1 MTFRELLQEGRRRL
15 EAAGIEEAEND
26 ARLLLLD
33 TYRIDWCS
41 LVSVYEMRVP
51 VNPPMPPV
59 SACKVV
65 PRRISHET
73 EAGGAYLAVID
84 RRAAHVPLQYLTHEP
99 NFCGADMYVD
109 ERVLIPRQDT
119 EVLVAAAL
127 DLAAMLDGAPALLD
141 LCTGSGCIPIALSRL
156 GDFGSITAA
165 DLSADALEVAKINAE
180 QNGAQIRFVQSDLF
194 DAFRKKAEDG
204 VPASEGGSEAAQEA
218 VPEAAPEAA
227 ERFDLITCNP
237 PYIRSG
243 DMAGL
248 QPEVRDNE
256 PSMALDGGEDGLDF
270 YRRLAAE
277 AGQFLNPGGCV
288 CFEIGFDQAE
298 DVSALLENAGF
309 EEVRVLKDLAGLDR
323 VVTAY
328 V

>member
-73 EAGGAYLAVID
+73 EAGGAYLEVID
-84 RRAAHVPLQYLTHEP
+84 RRAAHVPLQYLTHEQ

-127 DLAAMLDGAPALLD
+127 DLAAMLDGSPALLD

-165 DLSADALEVAKINAE
+165 DLSADALEVAKMNAE
-180 QNGAQIRFVQSDLF
+180 QNGARIRFVQSDLF
-194 DAFRKKAEDG
+194 DAFRKKTEDG
-204 VPASEGGSEAAQEA
+204 KIT
-218 VPEAAPEAA
+218 PEAA

-288 CFEIGFDQAE
+288 CFEIGFDQAA
-298 DVSALLENAGF
+298 DVTALLENAGF
-309 EEVRVLKDLAGLDR
+309 KEVRVLKDLAGLDR

>member
-1 MTFRELLQEGRRRL
+1 MTFRELLAEGRRRL

-41 LVSVYEMRVP
+41 LVSVYEMKVP

-73 EAGGAYLAVID
+73 EAGGTYLSVID
-84 RRAAHVPLQYLTHEP
+84 RRAAHVPLQYLTHEQ
-99 NFCGADMYVD
+99 NFCGADIYVD
-109 ERVLIPRQDT
+109 ERVLIPWQDT

-127 DLAAMLDGAPALLD
+127 DLAAMLDGAPVLLD

-165 DLSADALEVAKINAE
+165 DLSADALEVAKMNAE
-180 QNGAQIRFVQSDLF
+180 QNGAEIRFVQSDLF
-194 DAFRKKAEDG
+194 EAFRKKA
-204 VPASEGGSEAAQEA
+204 
-218 VPEAAPEAA
+218 EAA

-270 YRRLAAE
+270 YRRLAEE

-288 CFEIGFDQAE
+288 CFEIGFDQAA

-309 EEVRVLKDLAGLDR
+309 QEVRVLKDLAGLDR

>member
-73 EAGGAYLAVID
+73 EAGGAYLEVID
-84 RRAAHVPLQYLTHEP
+84 RRAAHVPLQYLTHEQ
-99 NFCGADMYVD
+99 NFCGADIYVD

-165 DLSADALEVAKINAE
+165 DLSADALEVAKMNAE
-180 QNGAQIRFVQSDLF
+180 QNGAEIRFVQSDLF
-194 DAFRKKAEDG
+194 EAFRKK
-204 VPASEGGSEAAQEA
+204 
-218 VPEAAPEAA
+218 A

-270 YRRLAAE
+270 YRRLAEE
-277 AGQFLNPGGCV
+277 AGQFLNPSGCV
-288 CFEIGFDQAE
+288 CFEIGFDQAV

-309 EEVRVLKDLAGLDR
+309 KEVRVLKDLAGLDR

>member
-1 MTFRELLQEGRRRL
+1 MTFRELLAEGRRRL

-41 LVSVYEMRVP
+41 LVSVYEMKVP

-73 EAGGAYLAVID
+73 EAGGTYLSVID
-84 RRAAHVPLQYLTHEP
+84 RRAAHVPLQYLTHEQ
-99 NFCGADMYVD
+99 NFCGADIYVD

-165 DLSADALEVAKINAE
+165 DLSADALEVAKMNAE
-180 QNGAQIRFVQSDLF
+180 QNGAEIRFVQSDLF
-194 DAFRKKAEDG
+194 EAFRKKA
-204 VPASEGGSEAAQEA
+204 
-218 VPEAAPEAA
+218 EAA

-270 YRRLAAE
+270 YRRLAEE

-288 CFEIGFDQAE
+288 CFEIGFDQAA

-309 EEVRVLKDLAGLDR
+309 QEVRVLKDLAGLDR

>member
-73 EAGGAYLAVID
+73 EAGGAYLEVID
-84 RRAAHVPLQYLTHEP
+84 RRAAHVPLQYLTHEQ

-127 DLAAMLDGAPALLD
+127 DLAAMLDGSPALLD

-165 DLSADALEVAKINAE
+165 DLSADALEVAKMNAE

-194 DAFRKKAEDG
+194 DAFRKKRDNGSPALEDG
-204 VPASEGGSEAAQEA
+204 SEA

-237 PYIRSG
+237 PYIRHG

-248 QPEVRDNE
+248 QPEVRDYE

-270 YRRLAAE
+270 YRRLAEE

-288 CFEIGFDQAE
+288 CFEIGFDQAA
-298 DVSALLENAGF
+298 DVAPLLENAGF
-309 EEVRVLKDLAGLDR
+309 QEVRVLKDLAGLDR

>member
-73 EAGGAYLAVID
+73 EAGGAYLEVID
-84 RRAAHVPLQYLTHEP
+84 RRAAHVPLQYLTHEQ

-127 DLAAMLDGAPALLD
+127 DLAAMLDGSPALLD

-165 DLSADALEVAKINAE
+165 DLSADALEVAKMNAE
-180 QNGAQIRFVQSDLF
+180 QNGARIRFVQSDLF
-194 DAFRKKAEDG
+194 DAFRKKTEDG
-204 VPASEGGSEAAQEA
+204 KIT
-218 VPEAAPEAA
+218 PEAA

-288 CFEIGFDQAE
+288 CFEIGFDQAA
-298 DVSALLENAGF
+298 DVTALLENAGF

>member
-1 MTFRELLQEGRRRL
+1 MTFRELLAEGRRRL

-41 LVSVYEMRVP
+41 LVSVYEMKVP

-73 EAGGAYLAVID
+73 EAGGTYLSVID
-84 RRAAHVPLQYLTHEP
+84 RRAAHVPLQYLTHEQ
-99 NFCGADMYVD
+99 NFCGADIYVD

-165 DLSADALEVAKINAE
+165 DLSADALEVAKMNAE
-180 QNGAQIRFVQSDLF
+180 QNGAEIRFVQSDLF
-194 DAFRKKAEDG
+194 EAFRKKA
-204 VPASEGGSEAAQEA
+204 
-218 VPEAAPEAA
+218 EAA

-256 PSMALDGGEDGLDF
+256 PAMALDGGEDGLDF
-270 YRRLAAE
+270 YRRLAE
-277 AGQFLNPGGCV
+277 DAGQFLNPGGCV
-288 CFEIGFDQAE
+288 CFEIGFDQAA
-298 DVSALLENAGF
+298 DVSALLEDAGF
-309 EEVRVLKDLAGLDR
+309 QEVRVLKDLAGLDR

>member
-1 MTFRELLQEGRRRL
+1 MTFRELLAEGRRRL
-15 EAAGIEEAEND
+15 EAAGIEEAGND

-41 LVSVYEMRVP
+41 LVSVYEMKVP

-73 EAGGAYLAVID
+73 EAGGTYLSVID
-84 RRAAHVPLQYLTHEP
+84 RRAAHVPLQYLTHEQ
-99 NFCGADMYVD
+99 NFCGADIYVD

-165 DLSADALEVAKINAE
+165 DLSADALEVAKMNAE
-180 QNGAQIRFVQSDLF
+180 QNGAEIRFVQSDLF
-194 DAFRKKAEDG
+194 EAFRKK
-204 VPASEGGSEAAQEA
+204 
-218 VPEAAPEAA
+218 A

-270 YRRLAAE
+270 YRRLAEE

-288 CFEIGFDQAE
+288 CFEIGFDQAA

-309 EEVRVLKDLAGLDR
+309 KEVRVLKDLAGLDR

>member
-1 MTFRELLQEGRRRL
+1 MTFRELLAEGRRRL

-41 LVSVYEMRVP
+41 LVSVYEMKVP

-73 EAGGAYLAVID
+73 EAGGTYLSVID
-84 RRAAHVPLQYLTHEP
+84 RRAAHVPLQYLTHEQ
-99 NFCGADMYVD
+99 NFCGADIYVD

-165 DLSADALEVAKINAE
+165 DLSADALEVAKMNAE
-180 QNGAQIRFVQSDLF
+180 QNGAEIRFVQSDLF
-194 DAFRKKAEDG
+194 EAFRKK
-204 VPASEGGSEAAQEA
+204 
-218 VPEAAPEAA
+218 A

-270 YRRLAAE
+270 YRRLAEE

-288 CFEIGFDQAE
+288 CFEIGFDQAA

-309 EEVRVLKDLAGLDR
+309 QEVRVLKDLAGLDR

>member
-1 MTFRELLQEGRRRL
+1 MTFRELLAEGRRRL

-73 EAGGAYLAVID
+73 EAGGAYLEVID
-84 RRAAHVPLQYLTHEP
+84 RRAAHVPLQYLTHEQ

-165 DLSADALEVAKINAE
+165 DLSADALEVAKMNAE
-180 QNGAQIRFVQSDLF
+180 QNGARIRFVQSDLF
-194 DAFRKKAEDG
+194 DAFRKKTEALWTIFSWKITSSVFPDSDG
-204 VPASEGGSEAAQEA
+204 AHSGRIKVLRLRLKAGTTA
-218 VPEAAPEAA
+218 
-227 ERFDLITCNP
+227 
-237 PYIRSG
+237 IR
-243 DMAGL
+243 
-248 QPEVRDNE
+248 
-256 PSMALDGGEDGLDF
+256 
-270 YRRLAAE
+270 RRTF
-277 AGQFLNPGGCV
+277 Q
-288 CFEIGFDQAE
+288 
-298 DVSALLENAGF
+298 
-309 EEVRVLKDLAGLDR
+309 
-323 VVTAY
+323 
-328 V
+328 

>member
-73 EAGGAYLAVID
+73 EAGGAYLEVID
-84 RRAAHVPLQYLTHEP
+84 RRAAHVPLQYLTHEQ

-127 DLAAMLDGAPALLD
+127 DLAAMLDGSPALLD

-165 DLSADALEVAKINAE
+165 DLSADALEVAKMNAE
-180 QNGAQIRFVQSDLF
+180 QNGARIRFVQSDLF
-194 DAFRKKAEDG
+194 DAFRKKTEDG
-204 VPASEGGSEAAQEA
+204 KI
-218 VPEAAPEAA
+218 APEAA

-288 CFEIGFDQAE
+288 CFEIGFDQAA
-298 DVSALLENAGF
+298 DVTALLENAGF

>member
-1 MTFRELLQEGRRRL
+1 MTFRELLAEGRRRL

-41 LVSVYEMRVP
+41 LVSVYEMKVP

-73 EAGGAYLAVID
+73 EAGGTYLSVID
-84 RRAAHVPLQYLTHEP
+84 RRAAHVPLQYLTHEQ
-99 NFCGADMYVD
+99 NFCGADIYVD

-156 GDFGSITAA
+156 GDFGSITAS
-165 DLSADALEVAKINAE
+165 DLSADALEVAKMNAE
-180 QNGAQIRFVQSDLF
+180 QNGAEIRFVQSDLF
-194 DAFRKKAEDG
+194 EAFRKKA
-204 VPASEGGSEAAQEA
+204 
-218 VPEAAPEAA
+218 EAA

-256 PSMALDGGEDGLDF
+256 PAMALDGGEDGLDF
-270 YRRLAAE
+270 YRRLAEE

-288 CFEIGFDQAE
+288 CFEIGFDQAA

-309 EEVRVLKDLAGLDR
+309 KDVRVLKDLAGLDR

>member
-1 MTFRELLQEGRRRL
+1 MTFRELLAEGRRRL

-41 LVSVYEMRVP
+41 LVSVYEMKVP

-73 EAGGAYLAVID
+73 EAGGTYLSVID
-84 RRAAHVPLQYLTHEP
+84 RRAAHVPLQYLTHEQ
-99 NFCGADMYVD
+99 NFCGADIYVD

-127 DLAAMLDGAPALLD
+127 DLAAMLDGSPALLD

-165 DLSADALEVAKINAE
+165 DLSADALEVAKMNAE
-180 QNGAQIRFVQSDLF
+180 QNGAEIRFVQSDLF
-194 DAFRKKAEDG
+194 EAFRKK
-204 VPASEGGSEAAQEA
+204 
-218 VPEAAPEAA
+218 A

-288 CFEIGFDQAE
+288 CFEIGFDQAA
-298 DVSALLENAGF
+298 DVTALLENAGF

>member
-1 MTFRELLQEGRRRL
+1 MTFRELLAEGRRRL

-41 LVSVYEMRVP
+41 LVSVYEMKVP
-51 VNPPMPPV
+51 VNPPIPPV

-73 EAGGAYLAVID
+73 EAGGTYLSVID
-84 RRAAHVPLQYLTHEP
+84 RRAAHVPLQYLTHEQ
-99 NFCGADMYVD
+99 NFCGADIYVD

-156 GDFGSITAA
+156 GDFGSITAS
-165 DLSADALEVAKINAE
+165 DLSADALEVAKMNAE
-180 QNGAQIRFVQSDLF
+180 QNGAEIRFVQSDLF
-194 DAFRKKAEDG
+194 EAFRKKA
-204 VPASEGGSEAAQEA
+204 
-218 VPEAAPEAA
+218 EAA

-256 PSMALDGGEDGLDF
+256 PAMALDGGEDGLDF
-270 YRRLAAE
+270 YRRLAEE

-288 CFEIGFDQAE
+288 CFEIGFDQAA

-309 EEVRVLKDLAGLDR
+309 QEVRVLKDLAGLDR

>member
-1 MTFRELLQEGRRRL
+1 MTFRELLAEGRRRL

-73 EAGGAYLAVID
+73 EAGGAYLEVID
-84 RRAAHVPLQYLTHEP
+84 RRAAHVPLQYLTHEQ

-127 DLAAMLDGAPALLD
+127 DLAAMLDGSPALLD

-165 DLSADALEVAKINAE
+165 DLSADALEVAKMNAE
-180 QNGAQIRFVQSDLF
+180 QNGARIRFVQSDLF
-194 DAFRKKAEDG
+194 DAFRKKTEDG
-204 VPASEGGSEAAQEA
+204 KIT
-218 VPEAAPEAA
+218 PEAA

-288 CFEIGFDQAE
+288 CFEIGFDQAA
-298 DVSALLENAGF
+298 DVTALLENAGF

>member
-1 MTFRELLQEGRRRL
+1 MTFRELLAEGRRRL

-41 LVSVYEMRVP
+41 LVSVYEMKVP

-73 EAGGAYLAVID
+73 EAGGTYLSVID
-84 RRAAHVPLQYLTHEP
+84 RRAAHVPLQYLTHEQ
-99 NFCGADMYVD
+99 NFCGADIYVD

-165 DLSADALEVAKINAE
+165 DLSADALEVAKMNAE
-180 QNGAQIRFVQSDLF
+180 QNGAEIRFVQSDMF
-194 DAFRKKAEDG
+194 EAFRKKA
-204 VPASEGGSEAAQEA
+204 
-218 VPEAAPEAA
+218 EAA

-256 PSMALDGGEDGLDF
+256 PAMALDGGEDGLDF
-270 YRRLAAE
+270 YRRLAEE

-288 CFEIGFDQAE
+288 CFEIGFDQAA

-309 EEVRVLKDLAGLDR
+309 QEVRVLKDLAGLDR

>member
-1 MTFRELLQEGRRRL
+1 MTFRELLADGRRRL
-15 EAAGIEEAEND
+15 EAAGIEEAEHD

-73 EAGGAYLAVID
+73 EAGGAYLEVID
-84 RRAAHVPLQYLTHEP
+84 RRAAHVPLQYLTHEQ
-99 NFCGADMYVD
+99 NFCGADIYVD

-127 DLAAMLDGAPALLD
+127 DLAAMLDGSPALLD

-165 DLSADALEVAKINAE
+165 DLSADALEVAKMNAE
-180 QNGAQIRFVQSDLF
+180 QNGARIRFVQSDLF
-194 DAFRKKAEDG
+194 DAFRKKTEDG
-204 VPASEGGSEAAQEA
+204 KII
-218 VPEAAPEAA
+218 PEAA

-288 CFEIGFDQAE
+288 CFEIGFDQAA
-298 DVSALLENAGF
+298 DVTALLENAGF

>member
-1 MTFRELLQEGRRRL
+1 MTFRELLAEGRRRL

-41 LVSVYEMRVP
+41 LVSVYEMKVP

-73 EAGGAYLAVID
+73 EAGGTYLSVID
-84 RRAAHVPLQYLTHEP
+84 RRAAHVPLQYLTHEQ
-99 NFCGADMYVD
+99 NFCGADIYVD

-156 GDFGSITAA
+156 GDFGSITAS
-165 DLSADALEVAKINAE
+165 DLSADALEVAKMNAE
-180 QNGAQIRFVQSDLF
+180 QNGAEIRFVQSDLF
-194 DAFRKKAEDG
+194 EAFRKK
-204 VPASEGGSEAAQEA
+204 
-218 VPEAAPEAA
+218 A

-270 YRRLAAE
+270 YRRLAEE
-277 AGQFLNPGGCV
+277 AGQFLNPSGCV
-288 CFEIGFDQAE
+288 CFEIGFDQAV

-309 EEVRVLKDLAGLDR
+309 KEVRVLKDLAGLDR

>member
-73 EAGGAYLAVID
+73 EAGGAYLEVID
-84 RRAAHVPLQYLTHEP
+84 RRAAHVPLQYLTHEQ

-127 DLAAMLDGAPALLD
+127 DLAAMLDGSPALLD

-165 DLSADALEVAKINAE
+165 DLSADALEVAKMNAE
-180 QNGAQIRFVQSDLF
+180 QNGARIRFVQSDLF

-204 VPASEGGSEAAQEA
+204 KII
-218 VPEAAPEAA
+218 PEAA

-288 CFEIGFDQAE
+288 CFEIGFDQAA
-298 DVSALLENAGF
+298 DVTALLENAGF

>member
-41 LVSVYEMRVP
+41 LVSVYEMKVP

-73 EAGGAYLAVID
+73 EAGGAYLEVID
-84 RRAAHVPLQYLTHEP
+84 RRAAHVPLQYLTHEQ

-127 DLAAMLDGAPALLD
+127 DLAAMLDGSPALLD

-165 DLSADALEVAKINAE
+165 DLSADALEVAKMNAE
-180 QNGAQIRFVQSDLF
+180 QNGARIRFVQSDLF
-194 DAFRKKAEDG
+194 DAFRKKTEDG
-204 VPASEGGSEAAQEA
+204 KIT
-218 VPEAAPEAA
+218 PEAA

-288 CFEIGFDQAE
+288 CFEIGFDQAA
-298 DVSALLENAGF
+298 DVTALLENAGF

>member
-1 MTFRELLQEGRRRL
+1 MTFRELLAEGRRRL

-41 LVSVYEMRVP
+41 LVSVYEMKVP

-73 EAGGAYLAVID
+73 EAGGTYLSVID
-84 RRAAHVPLQYLTHEP
+84 RRAAHVPLQYLTHEQ
-99 NFCGADMYVD
+99 NFCGADIYVD

-141 LCTGSGCIPIALSRL
+141 LCTGSGCIPIARSRL
-156 GDFGSITAA
+156 GDFGSITAS
-165 DLSADALEVAKINAE
+165 DLSADALEVAKMNAE
-180 QNGAQIRFVQSDLF
+180 QNGAEIRFVQSDLF
-194 DAFRKKAEDG
+194 EAFRKKA
-204 VPASEGGSEAAQEA
+204 
-218 VPEAAPEAA
+218 EAA

-256 PSMALDGGEDGLDF
+256 PAMALDGGEDGLDF
-270 YRRLAAE
+270 YRRLAE
-277 AGQFLNPGGCV
+277 DAGQFLNPGGCV
-288 CFEIGFDQAE
+288 CFEIGFDQAA

-309 EEVRVLKDLAGLDR
+309 QEVRVLKDLAGLDR

>member
-1 MTFRELLQEGRRRL
+1 MTFRELLQDGRRRL

-73 EAGGAYLAVID
+73 EAGGAYLEVID
-84 RRAAHVPLQYLTHEP
+84 RRAAHVPLQYLTHEQ

-127 DLAAMLDGAPALLD
+127 DLAAMLDGSPALLD

-165 DLSADALEVAKINAE
+165 DLSANALEVAKMNAE
-180 QNGAQIRFVQSDLF
+180 QNGARIRFVQSDLF
-194 DAFRKKAEDG
+194 DAFRKKTEDG
-204 VPASEGGSEAAQEA
+204 KIT
-218 VPEAAPEAA
+218 PEAA

-288 CFEIGFDQAE
+288 CFEIGFDQAA
-298 DVSALLENAGF
+298 DVTALLENAGF

>member
-1 MTFRELLQEGRRRL
+1 MTFRELLAEGRRRL

-41 LVSVYEMRVP
+41 LVSVYEMKVP

-73 EAGGAYLAVID
+73 EAGGTYLSVID
-84 RRAAHVPLQYLTHEP
+84 RRAAHVPLQYLTHEQ
-99 NFCGADMYVD
+99 NFCGADIYVD

-127 DLAAMLDGAPALLD
+127 DLAAMLDGSPALLD

-165 DLSADALEVAKINAE
+165 DLSADALEVAKMNAE
-180 QNGAQIRFVQSDLF
+180 QNGAEIRFVQSDLF
-194 DAFRKKAEDG
+194 EAFRKK
-204 VPASEGGSEAAQEA
+204 
-218 VPEAAPEAA
+218 A

-270 YRRLAAE
+270 YRRLAEE

-288 CFEIGFDQAE
+288 CFEIGFDQAA

-309 EEVRVLKDLAGLDR
+309 KEVRVLKDLAGLDR

>member
-1 MTFRELLQEGRRRL
+1 MTFRELLAEGRRRL

-41 LVSVYEMRVP
+41 LVSVYEMKVP

-73 EAGGAYLAVID
+73 EAGGTYLSVID
-84 RRAAHVPLQYLTHEP
+84 RRAAHVPLQYLTHEQ
-99 NFCGADMYVD
+99 NFCGADIYVD

-165 DLSADALEVAKINAE
+165 DLSADALEVAKMNAE
-180 QNGAQIRFVQSDLF
+180 QNGAEIRFVQSDLF
-194 DAFRKKAEDG
+194 EAFRKKA
-204 VPASEGGSEAAQEA
+204 
-218 VPEAAPEAA
+218 EAA

-256 PSMALDGGEDGLDF
+256 PAMALDGGEDGLDF
-270 YRRLAAE
+270 YRRLAEE

-288 CFEIGFDQAE
+288 CFEIGFDQAA

-309 EEVRVLKDLAGLDR
+309 LEVRVLKDLAGLDR

>member
-1 MTFRELLQEGRRRL
+1 MTFRELLTEGRRRL

-41 LVSVYEMRVP
+41 LVSVYEMKVP

-73 EAGGAYLAVID
+73 EAGGTYLSVID
-84 RRAAHVPLQYLTHEP
+84 RRAAHVPLQYLTHEQ
-99 NFCGADMYVD
+99 NFCGADIYVD

-165 DLSADALEVAKINAE
+165 DLSADALEVAKMNAE
-180 QNGAQIRFVQSDLF
+180 QNGAEIRFVQSDLF
-194 DAFRKKAEDG
+194 EAFRKK
-204 VPASEGGSEAAQEA
+204 
-218 VPEAAPEAA
+218 A

-270 YRRLAAE
+270 YRRLAEE

-288 CFEIGFDQAE
+288 CFEIGFDQAA

-309 EEVRVLKDLAGLDR
+309 QEVRVLKDLAGLDR

>member
-1 MTFRELLQEGRRRL
+1 MTFRELLAEGRRRL

-41 LVSVYEMRVP
+41 LVSVYEMKVP

-73 EAGGAYLAVID
+73 EAGGTYLSVID
-84 RRAAHVPLQYLTHEP
+84 RRAAHVPLQYLTHEQ
-99 NFCGADMYVD
+99 NFCGADIYVD

-165 DLSADALEVAKINAE
+165 DLSADALEVAKMNAE
-180 QNGAQIRFVQSDLF
+180 QNGAEIRFVQSDLF
-194 DAFRKKAEDG
+194 EAFRKKAE
-204 VPASEGGSEAAQEA
+204 EGENAVEAAETA
-218 VPEAAPEAA
+218 PEAAPEAA

-270 YRRLAAE
+270 YRRLAEE
-277 AGQFLNPGGCV
+277 AGQFLNPSGCV
-288 CFEIGFDQAE
+288 CFEIGFDQAV

-309 EEVRVLKDLAGLDR
+309 KEVRVLKDLAGLDR

>member
-73 EAGGAYLAVID
+73 EAGGTYLSVID
-84 RRAAHVPLQYLTHEP
+84 RRAAHVPLQYLTHEQ

-156 GDFGSITAA
+156 GDFGSITAS
-165 DLSADALEVAKINAE
+165 DLSADALEVAKMNAE
-180 QNGAQIRFVQSDLF
+180 QNGAEIRFVQSDLF
-194 DAFRKKAEDG
+194 EAFRKKA
-204 VPASEGGSEAAQEA
+204 
-218 VPEAAPEAA
+218 EAA

-256 PSMALDGGEDGLDF
+256 PAMALDGGEDGLDF
-270 YRRLAAE
+270 YRRLAEE
-277 AGQFLNPGGCV
+277 AGQFLNPSGCV
-288 CFEIGFDQAE
+288 CFEIGFDQAA

-309 EEVRVLKDLAGLDR
+309 QEVRVLKDLAGLDR

>member
-1 MTFRELLQEGRRRL
+1 MTFRELLAEGRRRL

-41 LVSVYEMRVP
+41 LVSVYEMKVP

-73 EAGGAYLAVID
+73 EAGGTYLSVID
-84 RRAAHVPLQYLTHEP
+84 RRAAHVPLQYLTHEQ
-99 NFCGADMYVD
+99 NFCGADIYVD

-165 DLSADALEVAKINAE
+165 DLSADALEVAKMNAE
-180 QNGAQIRFVQSDLF
+180 QNGAEIRFVQSDLF
-194 DAFRKKAEDG
+194 EAFRKK
-204 VPASEGGSEAAQEA
+204 
-218 VPEAAPEAA
+218 A

-270 YRRLAAE
+270 YRRLAEE
-277 AGQFLNPGGCV
+277 AGQFLNPSGCV
-288 CFEIGFDQAE
+288 CFEIGFDQAV

-309 EEVRVLKDLAGLDR
+309 KEVRVLKDLAGLDR

>member
-73 EAGGAYLAVID
+73 EAGGAYLEVID
-84 RRAAHVPLQYLTHEP
+84 RRAAHVPLQYLTHEQ

-127 DLAAMLDGAPALLD
+127 DLAAMLDGSPALLD

-165 DLSADALEVAKINAE
+165 DLSADALEVAKMNAE

-194 DAFRKKAEDG
+194 DAFRKKTEDG
-204 VPASEGGSEAAQEA
+204 KII
-218 VPEAAPEAA
+218 PEAA

-288 CFEIGFDQAE
+288 CFEIGFDQAA
-298 DVSALLENAGF
+298 DVTALLENAGF

>member
-1 MTFRELLQEGRRRL
+1 MTFRELLAEGRRRL

-41 LVSVYEMRVP
+41 LVSVYEMKVP

-73 EAGGAYLAVID
+73 EAGGTYLSVID
-84 RRAAHVPLQYLTHEP
+84 RRAAHVPLQYLTHEQ
-99 NFCGADMYVD
+99 NFCGADIYVD

-165 DLSADALEVAKINAE
+165 DLSADALEVAKMNAE
-180 QNGAQIRFVQSDLF
+180 QNGAEIRFVQSDMF
-194 DAFRKKAEDG
+194 EAFRKKA
-204 VPASEGGSEAAQEA
+204 
-218 VPEAAPEAA
+218 EAA

-270 YRRLAAE
+270 YRRLAEE

-288 CFEIGFDQAE
+288 CFEIGFDQAA

-309 EEVRVLKDLAGLDR
+309 QEVRVLKDLAGLDR

>member
-1 MTFRELLQEGRRRL
+1 MTFRELLAEGRRRL

-41 LVSVYEMRVP
+41 LVSVYEMKVP

-73 EAGGAYLAVID
+73 EAGGTYLSVID
-84 RRAAHVPLQYLTHEP
+84 RRAAHVPLQYLTHEQ
-99 NFCGADMYVD
+99 NFCGADIYVD

-127 DLAAMLDGAPALLD
+127 DLAAMLDGSPALLD

-165 DLSADALEVAKINAE
+165 DLSADALEVAKMNAE
-180 QNGAQIRFVQSDLF
+180 QNEAEIRFVQSDLF
-194 DAFRKKAEDG
+194 EAFRKKA
-204 VPASEGGSEAAQEA
+204 
-218 VPEAAPEAA
+218 EAA

-256 PSMALDGGEDGLDF
+256 PAMALDGGEDGLDF
-270 YRRLAAE
+270 YRRLAEE

-288 CFEIGFDQAE
+288 CFEIGFDQAV

-309 EEVRVLKDLAGLDR
+309 KEVRVLKDLAGLDR

>member
-84 RRAAHVPLQYLTHEP
+84 RRAAHVPLQYLTHEQ
-99 NFCGADMYVD
+99 NFCGADIYVD

-165 DLSADALEVAKINAE
+165 DLSADALEVAKMNAE
-180 QNGAQIRFVQSDLF
+180 QNGAEIRFVQSDLF
-194 DAFRKKAEDG
+194 EAFRKK
-204 VPASEGGSEAAQEA
+204 
-218 VPEAAPEAA
+218 A

-270 YRRLAAE
+270 YRRLAGE

-288 CFEIGFDQAE
+288 CFEIGFDQAA

-309 EEVRVLKDLAGLDR
+309 KEVRVLKDLAGLDR

>member
-1 MTFRELLQEGRRRL
+1 MTFRELLAEGRRRL

-41 LVSVYEMRVP
+41 LVSVYEMKVP

-73 EAGGAYLAVID
+73 EAGGTYLSVID
-84 RRAAHVPLQYLTHEP
+84 RRAAHVPLQYLTHEQ
-99 NFCGADMYVD
+99 NFCGADIYVD

-165 DLSADALEVAKINAE
+165 DLSADALEVAKMNAE
-180 QNGAQIRFVQSDLF
+180 QNGAEIRFVQSDLF
-194 DAFRKKAEDG
+194 EAFRKKA
-204 VPASEGGSEAAQEA
+204 
-218 VPEAAPEAA
+218 EAA

-256 PSMALDGGEDGLDF
+256 PAMALDGGEDGLDF

-288 CFEIGFDQAE
+288 CFEIGFDQAA

-309 EEVRVLKDLAGLDR
+309 QEVRVLKDLAGLDR

>member
-1 MTFRELLQEGRRRL
+1 MTFRELLAEGRRRL

-41 LVSVYEMRVP
+41 LVSVYEMKVP

-73 EAGGAYLAVID
+73 EAGGTYLSVID
-84 RRAAHVPLQYLTHEP
+84 RRAAHVPLQYLTHEQ
-99 NFCGADMYVD
+99 NFCGADIYVD

-165 DLSADALEVAKINAE
+165 DLSADALEVAKMNAE
-180 QNGAQIRFVQSDLF
+180 QNGAEIRVVQSDLF
-194 DAFRKKAEDG
+194 EAFRKKA
-204 VPASEGGSEAAQEA
+204 
-218 VPEAAPEAA
+218 EAA

-256 PSMALDGGEDGLDF
+256 PAMALDGGEDGLDF
-270 YRRLAAE
+270 YRRLAE
-277 AGQFLNPGGCV
+277 DAGQFLNPGGCV
-288 CFEIGFDQAE
+288 CFEIGFDQAA

-309 EEVRVLKDLAGLDR
+309 QEVRVLKDLAGLDR

>member
-1 MTFRELLQEGRRRL
+1 MTFRELLAEGRRRL

-73 EAGGAYLAVID
+73 EAGGAYLEVID
-84 RRAAHVPLQYLTHEP
+84 RRAAHVPLQYLTHEQ

-127 DLAAMLDGAPALLD
+127 DLAAMLDGSPALLD

-165 DLSADALEVAKINAE
+165 DLSADALEVAKMNAE
-180 QNGAQIRFVQSDLF
+180 QNGARIRFVQSDLF

-204 VPASEGGSEAAQEA
+204 KII
-218 VPEAAPEAA
+218 PEAA

-237 PYIRSG
+237 PYIRHG

-248 QPEVRDNE
+248 QPEVRDYE

-288 CFEIGFDQAE
+288 CFEIGFDQAA

-309 EEVRVLKDLAGLDR
+309 GEVRVLKDLAGLDR

>member
-1 MTFRELLQEGRRRL
+1 MTFRELLAEGRRRL

-41 LVSVYEMRVP
+41 LVSVYEMKVP

-73 EAGGAYLAVID
+73 EAGGTYLSVID
-84 RRAAHVPLQYLTHEP
+84 RRAAHVPLQYLTHEQ
-99 NFCGADMYVD
+99 NFCGADIYVD

-156 GDFGSITAA
+156 GDFGSITAS
-165 DLSADALEVAKINAE
+165 DLSADALEVAKMNAE
-180 QNGAQIRFVQSDLF
+180 QNGAEIRFVQSDLF
-194 DAFRKKAEDG
+194 EAFRKKA
-204 VPASEGGSEAAQEA
+204 
-218 VPEAAPEAA
+218 EAA

-256 PSMALDGGEDGLDF
+256 PAMALDGGEDGLDF
-270 YRRLAAE
+270 YRRLAEE

-288 CFEIGFDQAE
+288 CFEIGFDQAA

-309 EEVRVLKDLAGLDR
+309 QEVRVLKDLAGLDR

>member
-1 MTFRELLQEGRRRL
+1 MTFRELLMEGRRRL
-15 EAAGIEEAEND
+15 EAAGVEEAEND

-51 VNPPMPPV
+51 VNPPTPPV
-59 SACKVV
+59 SACKVI
-65 PRRISHET
+65 PRRIDHET
-73 EAGGAYLAVID
+73 EAGGAYLSVID
-84 RRAAHVPLQYLTHEP
+84 RRAARVPLQYLTHEQ
-99 NFCGADMYVD
+99 NFCGSDLYVD

-127 DLAAMLDGAPALLD
+127 DVAAMLDGFPALLD

-156 GDFGSITAA
+156 GDFGSITAS
-165 DLSADALEVAKINAE
+165 DLSAEALEVAKINAE

-194 DAFRKKAEDG
+194 DAFKKKS
-204 VPASEGGSEAAQEA
+204 ASGESI
-218 VPEAAPEAA
+218 PEPA

-237 PYIRSG
+237 PYIRRG
-243 DMAGL
+243 DLAGL
-248 QPEVRDNE
+248 QPEVRDYE
-256 PSMALDGGEDGLDF
+256 PAMALDGGEDGLDF

-277 AGQFLNPGGCV
+277 AGQFLNPGGGI
-288 CFEIGFDQAE
+288 CFEIGFDQAA
-298 DVSALLENAGF
+298 DVAALLEKAGF
-309 EEVRVLKDLAGLDR
+309 QDIQVRKDLAGLDR